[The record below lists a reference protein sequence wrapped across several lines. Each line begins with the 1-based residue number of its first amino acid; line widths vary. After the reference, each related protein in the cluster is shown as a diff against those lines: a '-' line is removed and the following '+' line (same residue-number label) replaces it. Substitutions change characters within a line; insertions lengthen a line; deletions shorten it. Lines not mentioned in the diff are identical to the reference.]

1 MLVSALISGGRIWSR
16 GYFGFWILVAG
27 CSAYYLFSTD
37 PAALESQT
45 FRPSATSTPV
55 AGASRPALTTN
66 QASDLRESVEH
77 RGQEL
82 SEIQAILRELSQQ
95 MAGLDARLKPIEKFM
110 ALAKSSEHRDQ
121 KLSESQARLRD
132 LPQQMAG
139 PATRLEPTEKFVDS
153 VPVLPA
159 APSLRTSRPMA
170 KLPETLARKAPE
182 PASPAE
188 SMPARE
194 DFTFCRKWAR
204 LGSLVCRRENGTVVV
219 VTPAEASSFAA
230 EDDGAP
236 IEPPAVAVA
245 PLEGLPQQHADAAV
259 AASAPAVASAETA
272 ATAYEEAIEIAGNDG
287 KIHYGIE
294 LGSAIKQAELTQL
307 WQQFL
312 TNNAALV
319 AGLQPRRVLAPDK
332 KWRLIAG
339 PFVSAREAEGACA
352 LIKKASKPCEVSVY
366 AGDRL

>member
-1 MLVSALISGGRIWSR
+1 
-16 GYFGFWILVAG
+16 
-27 CSAYYLFSTD
+27 
-37 PAALESQT
+37 
-45 FRPSATSTPV
+45 
-55 AGASRPALTTN
+55 
-66 QASDLRESVEH
+66 
-77 RGQEL
+77 
-82 SEIQAILRELSQQ
+82 
-95 MAGLDARLKPIEKFM
+95 
-110 ALAKSSEHRDQ
+110 
-121 KLSESQARLRD
+121 
-132 LPQQMAG
+132 
-139 PATRLEPTEKFVDS
+139 
-153 VPVLPA
+153 
-159 APSLRTSRPMA
+159 
-170 KLPETLARKAPE
+170 
-182 PASPAE
+182 
-188 SMPARE
+188 
-194 DFTFCRKWAR
+194 
-204 LGSLVCRRENGTVVV
+204 VV

-236 IEPPAVAVA
+236 AEPPAVAVA
-245 PLEGLPQQHADAAV
+245 PLDGFPQHAEAAV
-259 AASAPAVASAETA
+259 AASAAETA

>member
-1 MLVSALISGGRIWSR
+1 MSLAKSSEQRDQK
-16 GYFGFWILVAG
+16 
-27 CSAYYLFSTD
+27 FS
-37 PAALESQT
+37 ESQV
-45 FRPSATSTPV
+45 S
-55 AGASRPALTTN
+55 SRDSL
-66 QASDLRESVEH
+66 
-77 RGQEL
+77 
-82 SEIQAILRELSQQ
+82 QQ
-95 MAGLDARLKPIEKFM
+95 MAGLARRKPKEKLF
-110 ALAKSSEHRDQ
+110 
-121 KLSESQARLRD
+121 ES
-132 LPQQMAG
+132 
-139 PATRLEPTEKFVDS
+139 DS
-153 VPVLPA
+153 VLP
-159 APSLRTSRPMA
+159 PSPSVRTSLPPE
-170 KLPETLARKAPE
+170 KLPETVARKAPE

-188 SMPARE
+188 SMPAGE
-194 DFTFCRKWAR
+194 DFTFCRKWAG

>member
-1 MLVSALISGGRIWSR
+1 
-16 GYFGFWILVAG
+16 
-27 CSAYYLFSTD
+27 
-37 PAALESQT
+37 
-45 FRPSATSTPV
+45 
-55 AGASRPALTTN
+55 
-66 QASDLRESVEH
+66 
-77 RGQEL
+77 
-82 SEIQAILRELSQQ
+82 

-170 KLPETLARKAPE
+170 KLPETLALKAPE

-236 IEPPAVAVA
+236 AEPPAVAVA
-245 PLEGLPQQHADAAV
+245 PLDGFPQHAEAAV
-259 AASAPAVASAETA
+259 AASAAETA
-272 ATAYEEAIEIAGNDG
+272 ASAYEEATEVAGNG
-287 KIHYGIE
+287 GTIRYGIE

-352 LIKKASKPCEVSVY
+352 LVKKASKPCEVSVY